1 MAWRTSTRATSTR
14 FKLLRLHVNM
24 LIAFWLIASA
34 GWIAIVAI
42 DLCGRISDQVAF
54 SQQIGADLARI
65 DCEAGDVARCASAAA
80 AAPSGYGGSW
90 TDVAGLFLTYGCW
103 TLLEFALAP
112 PAAVLAIGLVATT
125 VARRL
130 RRRVT
135 LPSSASADRLEPL
148 SAG

>member
-1 MAWRTSTRATSTR
+1 MAWRTSIRATSTGFR
-14 FKLLRLHVNM
+14 LRRRVNI
-24 LIAFWLIASA
+24 LFAFWLIASA
-34 GWIAIVAI
+34 GWIAIVGI
-42 DLCGRISDQVAF
+42 DLCARISDQVAF

-65 DCEAGDVARCASAAA
+65 DCETGNAARCATVA
-80 AAPSGYGGSW
+80 AAPPGYGGSW
-90 TDVAGLFLTYGCW
+90 TEVAGLFLTYGCW

-112 PAAVLAIGLVATT
+112 PAAVLAIGLVAAS

-135 LPSSASADRLEPL
+135 LPSPASADRLEPL